1 MYLNNRVSSSQSKN
15 ISTRDHSGAYL
26 LLSTM
31 SSEEKRAEQSSHES
45 EHDQYLICEKKQDL
59 NTEHRRAQCLQKR
72 REENK
77 ARRHEREY

>member
-1 MYLNNRVSSSQSKN
+1 
-15 ISTRDHSGAYL
+15 
-26 LLSTM
+26 M

>member
-1 MYLNNRVSSSQSKN
+1 MIYAHIICEKKQDTTTRAQISSK
-15 ISTRDHSGAYL
+15 
-26 LLSTM
+26 
-31 SSEEKRAEQSSHES
+31 EKRPEQSSHES